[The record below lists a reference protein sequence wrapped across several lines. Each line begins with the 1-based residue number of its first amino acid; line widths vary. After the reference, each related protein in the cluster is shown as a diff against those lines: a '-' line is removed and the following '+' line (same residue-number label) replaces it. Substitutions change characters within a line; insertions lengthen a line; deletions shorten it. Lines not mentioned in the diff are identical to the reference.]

1 MVVPFTKKTEGGKE
15 CVYREKRE
23 KKRGGKGGW
32 GRTEMGKIIK
42 NIPFLFCVNS
52 K

>member
-1 MVVPFTKKTEGGKE
+1 M

-42 NIPFLFCVNS
+42 KYYFYFV
-52 K
+52 